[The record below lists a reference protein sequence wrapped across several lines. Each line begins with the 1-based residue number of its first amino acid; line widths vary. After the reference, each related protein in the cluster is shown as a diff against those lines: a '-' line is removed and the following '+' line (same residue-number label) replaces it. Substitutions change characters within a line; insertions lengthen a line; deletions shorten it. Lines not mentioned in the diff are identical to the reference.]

1 MFLLGV
7 AMIAKQHL
15 SGDEKN
21 RKKKRKEKRTR
32 DQFNYIQSPILIIYE
47 FF

>member
-21 RKKKRKEKRTR
+21 RKKKRKEKKRELE
-32 DQFNYIQSPILIIYE
+32 ISLII
-47 FF
+47 FSHQS